1 MKKLFKYADV
11 YAQKCSWKDFAL
23 LKICL
28 CALGIMIGLSIPKDK
43 KKMSLI
49 AASTVFT
56 ASYIPLMT
64 KFLKIIVQEIQKTR
78 V

>member
-1 MKKLFKYADV
+1 MKKIFEYANV

-43 KKMSLI
+43 KKTSLI
-49 AASTVFT
+49 AASAVFT

-64 KFLKIIVQEIQKTR
+64 KFLRIIAQEIQKTR